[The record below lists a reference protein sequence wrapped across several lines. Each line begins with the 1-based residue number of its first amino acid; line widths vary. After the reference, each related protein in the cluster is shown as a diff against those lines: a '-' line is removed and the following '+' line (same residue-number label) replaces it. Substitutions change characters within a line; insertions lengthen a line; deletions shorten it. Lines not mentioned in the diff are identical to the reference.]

1 MYKSLT
7 LKKVALKNPSKNGN
21 GNGKIFKTKNIE
33 PTIVKGIEAIPA
45 AMTARTILSC
55 AIFPIG
61 PIRYFCKKSNINYSP
76 FLNTTLFH
84 IVLYGYTADLD

>member
-1 MYKSLT
+1 MGTVMAKYY
-7 LKKVALKNPSKNGN
+7 
-21 GNGKIFKTKNIE
+21 KTKNIE

-61 PIRYFCKKSNINYSP
+61 PIRYF
-76 FLNTTLFH
+76 
-84 IVLYGYTADLD
+84 